1 MLKHLLRGGG
11 SSINGDPWVITIVG
25 RDDDVGESVA
35 VAPDGSVYIGGYT
48 TSAGAGSYDA
58 FLAKFSSSGTVQWQ
72 RTLGGSGYDNTSC
85 VAVAP
90 DGSVYVCGGA
100 QSAGV
105 GGSDCLLA
113 KFSSSGTVQWQRT
126 LGGKRDETSNSVA
139 VAPDGSVYIGGQTQS
154 AGAGKGDLLLA
165 KFSSAGT
172 LQWQRT
178 LGGSSGNDYAIS
190 VAVAPDGSVYTC
202 GGTQSAGA
210 GNSDFFIT
218 KFSSSG
224 TVQWY
229 KTLGGSGTDTG
240 YSVAVAPD
248 GSVYVYGYTT
258 SAGAGSYDA
267 FLAKFS
273 SSGTVQWQRTLGGRD
288 LEHGY
293 SVAVASDGS
302 VYVCGYTKSSETGN
316 QNLPLIAKFSSSGT
330 VQWQKT
336 LGGNVFDGAQSI
348 AVAPDGSVYVCGFT
362 ESLSVGGRH
371 FLLAKITDSLIE
383 KGVGTFGIFTFRD
396 VSLTAKNVSLT
407 ITSPGFSVSDAGL
420 TVTTPSLIVG
430 TPSFDITLYPYTE

>member
-25 RDDDVGESVA
+25 SDDDVGESVA
-35 VAPDGSVYIGGYT
+35 VAPDGSVYICGYT
-48 TSAGAGSYDA
+48 TSAGAGGYDA

-72 RTLGGSGYDNTSC
+72 RTLGDSGYDGAQS

-90 DGSVYVCGGA
+90 DGSVYVCGGT
-100 QSAGV
+100 QSAGA
-105 GGSDCLLA
+105 GRSDCLLA

-126 LGGKRDETSNSVA
+126 LGGSKDEGGNSVA
-139 VAPDGSVYIGGQTQS
+139 VASDGSVYVCGQTQS

-178 LGGSSGNDYAIS
+178 LGGSSDNDYAIS

-202 GGTQSAGA
+202 GGTKSAGA

-240 YSVAVAPD
+240 YSVAVASD

-273 SSGTVQWQRTLGGRD
+273 SSGTVQWQRTLGD
-288 LEHGY
+288 SGY
-293 SVAVASDGS
+293 
-302 VYVCGYTKSSETGN
+302 
-316 QNLPLIAKFSSSGT
+316 
-330 VQWQKT
+330 
-336 LGGNVFDGAQSI
+336 DGAQSV

-362 ESLSVGGRH
+362 ESLGAVGVVGRH

-430 TPSFDITLYPYTE
+430 TPSFAITLYPYTE